1 MLLKTKLEKI
11 KSFIKSDNVLAT
23 LEERYCYATDASNKV
38 VDNMTT
44 PDLVIF
50 VETIEDVQKIVKF
63 ANLHEIPII
72 SRGAG
77 TNMVGACL
85 CPYGGIVLNFSKMNK
100 ILNISN
106 VNMTATV
113 QPGVVLGNLKKEVDN
128 CSLFFPP
135 DPSNYRV
142 STIGGAIAQ
151 SSAGALSFKYGTIKD
166 YILSLKVVTAEGKLI
181 TLGAGTLKDSSGYH
195 LNQLIVGSEGTLGI
209 VVEATLKLIPKPEA
223 KQVLLAYFDS
233 AEQAIEALNTIL
245 KNNIYPSAVD
255 FMDKNSIKTV
265 EEYTSYGFDTTAQ
278 CMMIIEFDGF
288 KDSILM
294 QLKKS
299 IGIIEYFNGRTH
311 YALGAEETENLW
323 KARHSSFAA
332 ASRLAPDV
340 ISDDII
346 VPRENLLQLIN
357 GCNKICEKYGIKLCL
372 VGHIGDGNIH
382 PQMVLDLE
390 NEDEYRNFQMA
401 KSDIYKLANELGG
414 TISAEHGVGYE
425 KMSYLENIIDKDT
438 LELMKVIKKALDPKN
453 ILNPGKIFK
462 L

>member
-1 MLLKTKLEKI
+1 
-11 KSFIKSDNVLAT
+11 
-23 LEERYCYATDASNKV
+23 
-38 VDNMTT
+38 
-44 PDLVIF
+44 
-50 VETIEDVQKIVKF
+50 
-63 ANLHEIPII
+63 
-72 SRGAG
+72 
-77 TNMVGACL
+77 
-85 CPYGGIVLNFSKMNK
+85 MNK
-100 ILNISN
+100 ILEISN

-113 QPGVVLGNLKKEVDN
+113 QPGVVLGDLKKEVDS

-142 STIGGAIAQ
+142 STVGGAIAQ

-166 YILSLKVVTAEGKLI
+166 YILSLKIVTADGKLL

-223 KQVLLAYFDS
+223 KRVMLAYYNS
-233 AEQAIEALNTIL
+233 TEQAIESLNEVL

-255 FMDKNSIKTV
+255 FMDKNSILTV
-265 EEYTSYGFDTTAQ
+265 EDFTKYGFDTTAE
-278 CMMIIEFDGF
+278 CMLIIEFDGF
-288 KDSILM
+288 KDSILS
-294 QLKKS
+294 QLEKTKK
-299 IGIIEYFNGRTH
+299 IIEYYSGKTY
-311 YALGAEETENLW
+311 YAIAEEDAEKLW
-323 KARHSSFAA
+323 QARHSSFSA

-346 VPRENLLQLIN
+346 VPRQNLILLIK
-357 GCNKICEKYGIKLCL
+357 GCNEICLKYGIKLCL
-372 VGHIGDGNIH
+372 VGHVGDGNIH

-390 NEDEYRNFQMA
+390 NEDEYRNLQMA
-401 KSDIYKLANELGG
+401 KSELYKLANDLGG

-425 KMSYLENIIDKDT
+425 KMRYLENILDNDT
-438 LELMKVIKKALDPKN
+438 LEYMKLIKKTFDPKN